1 MTRAGDLI
9 FHSMVINWL
18 RQSVEVAFRGS
29 QSVKLIKRFL
39 FVSGLNALELIDSV
53 DTELGEF
60 VTLRINNP

>member
-60 VTLRINNP
+60 VTLRISNP